1 MENDMVKIAVLGYGT
16 VGSGVVKV
24 IDDNNKEVAASCG
37 EEIEVKYI
45 LDLRDFPGDKHEAQ
59 VVHDFNVILQDPE
72 VKVICETMGGLEPA
86 FTFEKQALEAG
97 KSVCTSNKE
106 LVAAHGPELVE
117 LAKKNNVSYLF
128 EASVGG
134 GIPVL
139 KSLNDS
145 LKHEKIDSIMGILNG
160 TTNYILTK
168 MEKEGTGFATVLK
181 RAQEKGYAERN
192 PEADIEGHDACRKI
206 AILASLMSGE
216 YVSYEDIYTEGIT
229 KITIEDFEYAR
240 KLGMTIKLIGSCK
253 KNDNGFFT
261 IVAPFLVPTDNILA
275 SVNNVF
281 NAITVHGN
289 MLGDVMFYGKGAGK
303 EATASAVVADVVDI
317 VKHIDKH
324 IAVNMNNKKAQLSPK
339 DNAVRRFLVRVADSE
354 KDAAL
359 EVFGNKIEV
368 IENDLGEFAFVTDLI
383 SEKHFEE
390 KKNTLK
396 TVKGYIREL

>member
-1 MENDMVKIAVLGYGT
+1 MVKIAVLGYGT

-24 IDDNNKEVAASCG
+24 IDDNHEEVKNSAG
-37 EEIEVKYI
+37 EEVEVKYI

-59 VVHDFNVILQDPE
+59 VVHDIEVILNDPE
-72 VKVICETMGGLEPA
+72 IKVICETMGGIEPA
-86 FTFEKQALEAG
+86 FTFEKRALESG

-117 LAKKNNVSYLF
+117 LAAKNNVSYLF

-134 GIPVL
+134 GIPEIRA
-139 KSLNDS
+139 LNDS

-168 MEKEGTGFATVLK
+168 MEKEGAGFATVLK

-192 PEADIEGHDACRKI
+192 PEADIEGYDACRKI

-216 YVSYEDIYTEGIT
+216 YVHYEDIYTEGIT
-229 KITIEDFEYAR
+229 KITIEDFEYAA
-240 KLGMTIKLIGSCK
+240 KLDMTIKLLGMCK
-253 KNDNGFFT
+253 KNDDRFFA
-261 IVAPFLVPTDNILA
+261 IVAPFLVPKDNILA

-317 VKHIDKH
+317 VRHMDKH
-324 IAVNMNNKKAQLSPK
+324 ICINMNGKKAQLTAK
-339 DNAVRRFLVRVADSE
+339 DNAVRQFLVRVSANEAD
-354 KDAAL
+354 DAKEL
-359 EVFGNKIEV
+359 FGTNITE
-368 IENDLGEFAFVTDLI
+368 IENNLGEFAFITDLI

-396 TVKGYIREL
+396 TVKGYIRVL